1 MVDKKSLKN
10 GFTLAELLIVIAI
23 IGVLIGLLLP
33 AVQSARESARRMQ
46 CQNNLKQI
54 GLAFHNYESALK
66 RLPPSMIWDG
76 RGEPMGEGELPVG
89 TIDHIGLG
97 TSPTLDRLKINWI
110 IALLPYMDQGNVYD
124 SFNENLTVNHPQNK
138 SARTTEVAS
147 LKCPSDGYNSLP
159 FERGLLAN
167 TAGQTYARGN
177 YAFNMGVNRT
187 CINRYGSCPLGFNA
201 DSPDLIAKASKVW
214 GSGIG
219 GFNVSYR
226 LAEFPDGLSNMVA
239 VDEIRAGIS
248 PIDSRGVWGL
258 GMGGASISG
267 AHPGGP
273 NSTIGDGITA
283 CGILTLTMSEAELKR
298 IGMPCQ
304 LSAISSNFAAAAR
317 SQHVGLVNVLRLDGS
332 VGTIP
337 DQVEPLVWRKLH
349 SRDSRL
355 AEQLR

>member
-1 MVDKKSLKN
+1 MKRCLKT
-10 GFTLAELLIVIAI
+10 GFTLVELLVVIAI

-33 AVQSARESARRMQ
+33 AVQYAREAARRMQ
-46 CQNNLKQI
+46 CQNNLKQL
-54 GLAFHNYESALK
+54 GLAFHNYESAIK
-66 RLPPSMIWDG
+66 RLPPGMIWNG
-76 RGEPMGEGELPVG
+76 RGESMGAGELPVG

-97 TSPTLDRLKINWI
+97 TNPALDRLKSNWV
-110 IALLPYMDQGNVYD
+110 IALLPYLEQGSLYD
-124 SFNENLTVNHPQNK
+124 SFNGDVTVNHPLNK
-138 SARTTEVAS
+138 AVRTAEIPT
-147 LKCPSDGYNSLP
+147 LKCPSDGYNNQS
-159 FERGLLAN
+159 FERGQLAN
-167 TAGQTYARGN
+167 VQGYTYARGN

-187 CINRYGSCPLGFNA
+187 CINRNGGCPLGFDA

-226 LAEFPDGLSNMVA
+226 LSDFPDGLSNIIA

-248 PIDSRGVWGL
+248 AIDSRGVWGL

-273 NSTIGDGITA
+273 NSSIGDGITA
-283 CGILTLTMSEAELKR
+283 CGILTLTMSEAELIR

-304 LSAISSNFAAAAR
+304 LSAIASNFAAAAR

-332 VGTIP
+332 VDTVA
-337 DQVEPLVWRKLH
+337 DQVELIVWRRLH